1 MIHYSIQLYPVVKGL
16 FHKPW
21 YKDSCILTN
30 QYFDGSCHGP
40 VSFFVAD
47 LLAWNPHANLRRA
60 MTIFEKI
67 DMVDAWMKWTVGTPK
82 EPYPVVE
89 NHPNIYNLETPRPII
104 YKYL

>member
-1 MIHYSIQLYPVVKGL
+1 
-16 FHKPW
+16 
-21 YKDSCILTN
+21 
-30 QYFDGSCHGP
+30 
-40 VSFFVAD
+40 
-47 LLAWNPHANLRRA
+47 